1 VVKTFKNNVMGL
13 LKNHTIKTMIYMILL
28 TYVVSCKDDIKSSK
42 LKELQ
47 GRYLFLEYYFKSQNG
62 GEDYFVNASGNKTYW
77 VIKGDSIFEE
87 YYSIENSIK
96 KIDYDFI
103 NKIEFK
109 NNSELI
115 YFDSNE
121 SSFDLIN
128 DSLFIENESFK
139 YTLLKK

>member
-1 VVKTFKNNVMGL
+1 MEF
-13 LKNHTIKTMIYMILL
+13 LKNHMIQIMIYIILL
-28 TYVVSCKDDIKSSK
+28 TFVVSCKNNIKSSK

-77 VIKGDSIFEE
+77 IIKGDSIFEE
-87 YYSIENSIK
+87 YYSVKNNIK
-96 KIDYDFI
+96 KMDYDFI

-109 NNSELI
+109 DNSEII

-128 DSLFIENESFK
+128 DTLLIENESFK

>member
-1 VVKTFKNNVMGL
+1 MEF
-13 LKNHTIKTMIYMILL
+13 LKNHMIQIMIYIILL
-28 TYVVSCKDDIKSSK
+28 TFVVSCKNNIKSSK

-77 VIKGDSIFEE
+77 IIKSDSIFEE
-87 YYSIENSIK
+87 YYSVKNNIK
-96 KIDYDFI
+96 KMDYDFI

-109 NNSELI
+109 DNSEII

-128 DSLFIENESFK
+128 DTLLIENESFK